1 MGRSP
6 HLTVLFFGLS
16 AACVSQGTV
25 TSVNPEDQ
33 RDSTAPAVTVTAQA
47 DAHPPA
53 PVVERLPSDS
63 ILEIRL
69 AQDSAADAA
78 VLEQLN
84 QARAPGDPPA
94 TQNADPLDA
103 LADAHASTLALATY
117 AEHERV
123 RYYIDFFRGPAR
135 SRMAIWLERLPI
147 YESMVRQRFEAAGL
161 PSDLVYLGLI
171 ESGYSNVAVSRS
183 RAVGMWQFMR
193 GTGRWIGLRI
203 DRWVD
208 ERRDPV
214 KATDAAARYLQML
227 TQQFGGSHFLAA
239 AAYNAGPGKVSRG
252 LTRMGPVTLDDPT
265 DSTGADGEDE
275 DVWSDQ
281 HFFSLADTRYIRKET
296 KDYVPKLIAAAL
308 IAKSPEAYG
317 FAALAAAD
325 PFPLDSIV
333 VPDMTG
339 LDVIAELAGVPP
351 AVIRELNPHYLRL
364 VTPPR
369 TASVVRLPTGTMA
382 RVNDAYSALPVT
394 SRVAFR
400 EHVVTKGQ
408 TTGGIAKRYG
418 VSVSALREANPEI
431 KTKPPRP
438 GQRLVIPIG
447 DAARWSESDAGAAP
461 KGSRVHT
468 VKSGE
473 TLGGIASRYRV
484 SVSSLRSWNNIS
496 GNTIRVGQKLR
507 VGGSAGGEASRS
519 GSKKKGRSTVTAA
532 GDTRSVNPSPR
543 PATQKTHVVRSGE
556 TLTSLAK
563 RYGVTVQAIKVAND
577 MSSSR
582 LKAGQKIRIPA

>member
-1 MGRSP
+1 M
-6 HLTVLFFGLS
+6 
-16 AACVSQGTV
+16 
-25 TSVNPEDQ
+25 
-33 RDSTAPAVTVTAQA
+33 AV
-47 DAHPPA
+47 
-53 PVVERLPSDS
+53 
-63 ILEIRL
+63 
-69 AQDSAADAA
+69 
-78 VLEQLN
+78 
-84 QARAPGDPPA
+84 
-94 TQNADPLDA
+94 
-103 LADAHASTLALATY
+103 
-117 AEHERV
+117 
-123 RYYIDFFRGPAR
+123 
-135 SRMAIWLERLPI
+135 WLERLPV

-214 KATDAAARYLQML
+214 KSTDAAARYLQML

-252 LTRMGPVTLDDPT
+252 LTRMGPVALDDPT
-265 DSTGADGEDE
+265 DSTAADGEDE

-308 IAKSPEAYG
+308 IAKSPEVYG
-317 FAALAAAD
+317 FSVPGAAE

-351 AVIRELNPHYLRL
+351 AVIRELNPHYLRM

-382 RVNDAYSALPVT
+382 RVNEAYSSLPVT
-394 SRVAFR
+394 SRVGFR
-400 EHVVTKGQ
+400 EHMVTKGQ
-408 TTGGIAKRYG
+408 TTSGIAKRYG
-418 VSVSALREANPEI
+418 VTVSALREANPEI
-431 KTKPPRP
+431 KTKAPRP
-438 GQRLVIPIG
+438 GQRLVIPVG
-447 DAARWSESDAGAAP
+447 DAARWSESDAGSAP

-468 VKSGE
+468 VAKGE
-473 TLGGIASRYRV
+473 TLGGIASRYKV
-484 SVSSLRSWNNIS
+484 SASSLRSWNNLS
-496 GNTIRVGQKLR
+496 GNTIRAGQKLR
-507 VGGSAGGEASRS
+507 VGGSAGSQASRS
-519 GSKKKGRSTVTAA
+519 ESKKTRTTVAAA
-532 GDTRSVNPSPR
+532 GERSVSPSPR
-543 PATQKTHVVRSGE
+543 PATQTTHVVRSGE
-556 TLTSLAK
+556 TF
-563 RYGVTVQAIKVAND
+563 
-577 MSSSR
+577 
-582 LKAGQKIRIPA
+582 

>member
-1 MGRSP
+1 VQVGRRSP
-6 HLTVLFFGLS
+6 HLTVLFFGLT

-25 TSVNPEDQ
+25 TSVNPEDGETSAAPTVAIAE
-33 RDSTAPAVTVTAQA
+33 RPDS
-47 DAHPPA
+47 HPPA
-53 PVVERLPSDS
+53 PLVNRPSTDS
-63 ILEIRL
+63 IIQVRL

-84 QARAPGDPPA
+84 EAQAPGDPPA
-94 TQNADPLDA
+94 TQNTDPLDA
-103 LADAHASTLALATY
+103 LADARTSTLSLAAY

-123 RYYIDFFRGPAR
+123 RYYLDFFQGPAR
-135 SRMAIWLERLPI
+135 SRMAIWLARLPV
-147 YESMVRQRFEAAGL
+147 YEGMVRQRFEAAGL

-183 RAVGMWQFMR
+183 RATGMWQFMR

-239 AAYNAGPGKVSRG
+239 AAYNGGPGRVSRG
-252 LTRMGPVTLDDPT
+252 LSRMGPVALEEPA
-265 DSTGADGEDE
+265 DSGAAEGEDE
-275 DVWSDQ
+275 DSWSDE

-317 FAALAAAD
+317 FGAIPPAD
-325 PFPLDSIV
+325 PFPLDSVV

-351 AVIRELNPHYLRL
+351 SAIRELNPHYLRS

-369 TASVVRLPTGTMA
+369 TASVVRLPTGTMT
-382 RVNDAYSALPVT
+382 RVNEAYAALPVS

-408 TTGGIAKRYG
+408 TTSGIARRYG
-418 VSVSALREANPEI
+418 ISLAALREANPEI
-431 KTKPPRP
+431 KARAPRP
-438 GQRLVIPIG
+438 GQRLVIPAG
-447 DAARWSESDAGAAP
+447 AAARWSESDAGSAP
-461 KGSRVHT
+461 AGSRVHT
-468 VKSGE
+468 VRKGE
-473 TLGGIASRYRV
+473 TLGGIASRYKT
-484 SVSSLRSWNNIS
+484 SVAKLKSWNNLS
-496 GNTIRVGQKLR
+496 SNNIRAGQKLR
-507 VGGSAGGEASRS
+507 VGGGAAAGRS
-519 GSKKKGRSTVTAA
+519 GSKGSRSTSKAVPASVAA
-532 GDTRSVNPSPR
+532 RPS
-543 PATQKTHVVRSGE
+543 AHTVRSGE
-556 TLTSLAK
+556 TLTSIAK
-563 RYGVTVQAIKVAND
+563 RYGVTVQAIKHAND

-582 LKAGQKIRIPA
+582 LRAGQKIRIPT

>member
-1 MGRSP
+1 MQVGRRSP
-6 HLTVLFFGLS
+6 HLIVLFFGL
-16 AACVSQGTV
+16 AGACVSQGTV
-25 TSVNPEDQ
+25 TSVNPEAG
-33 RDSTAPAVTVTAQA
+33 DSITAVAIAIRP
-47 DAHPPA
+47 DSHPPA
-53 PVVERLPSDS
+53 PVVQRPASDS
-63 ILEIRL
+63 ILEVRI

-84 QARAPGDPPA
+84 QALAPGDPPA
-94 TQNADPLDA
+94 TQNTDPLDA
-103 LADAHASTLALATY
+103 LADARASTLALATY

-123 RYYIDFFRGPAR
+123 KYYLDFFRGPAR
-135 SRMAIWLERLPI
+135 SRMTIWLGRLPV

-183 RAVGMWQFMR
+183 RATGMWQFMR

-239 AAYNAGPGKVSRG
+239 AAYNAGPGRVSRG
-252 LTRMGPVTLDDPT
+252 LSRMGPVVLDEPP
-265 DSTGADGEDE
+265 DSTAGEGEDE
-275 DVWSDQ
+275 DVWSDE

-308 IAKSPEAYG
+308 IARSPEVYG
-317 FAALAAAD
+317 FPAIPPTD

-339 LDVIAELAGVPP
+339 LDVLAELAGVQPS
-351 AVIRELNPHYLRL
+351 VIRELNPHYLRS

-369 TASVVRLPTGTMA
+369 TASVVRLPAGTMT
-382 RVNDAYSALPVT
+382 RVNGAYASLPVS

-408 TTGGIAKRYG
+408 TTSGIAKRYG
-418 VSVSALREANPEI
+418 VSVAALREANPEI
-431 KTKPPRP
+431 KTKAPRP
-438 GQRLVIPIG
+438 GQRLVIPAG
-447 DAARWSESDAGAAP
+447 AAARWSESDAGSAP
-461 KGSRVHT
+461 AGSRVHT
-468 VKSGE
+468 VRKGE

-484 SVSSLRSWNNIS
+484 SVSKLKSWNNLS
-496 GNTIRVGQKLR
+496 SNTIRAGQKLR
-507 VGGSAGGEASRS
+507 VGGSRG
-519 GSKKKGRSTVTAA
+519 GSKAGAAKTVAAKSTQPARPSA
-532 GDTRSVNPSPR
+532 RPSV
-543 PATQKTHVVRSGE
+543 HVVRSGE
-556 TLTSLAK
+556 TLSSLAK
-563 RYGVTVQAIKVAND
+563 RYGVSVQAIKNAND
-577 MSSSR
+577 MSTSR
-582 LKAGQKIRIPA
+582 LKAGQRIRIPA

>member
-1 MGRSP
+1 MGRRSP
-6 HLTVLFFGLS
+6 HLTVLFFGLT

-25 TSVNPEDQ
+25 TSVNPEDG
-33 RDSTAPAVTVTAQA
+33 DSASAVLAVAPQV
-47 DAHPPA
+47 DSHPPA
-53 PVVERLPSDS
+53 PVVQRPASDS
-63 ILEIRL
+63 IIQVRL

-78 VLEQLN
+78 ILEQLN
-84 QARAPGDPPA
+84 QAQAPGDPPA
-94 TQNADPLDA
+94 TQNTDPLDA
-103 LADAHASTLALATY
+103 LADARTSTLSLAAY
-117 AEHERV
+117 SEHERV
-123 RYYIDFFRGPAR
+123 RYYLDFFQGPAR
-135 SRMAIWLERLPI
+135 SRMAIWLGRLPV
-147 YESMVRQRFEAAGL
+147 YEGMVRQRFEAAGL
-161 PSDLVYLGLI
+161 PSDLLYLGLI

-183 RAVGMWQFMR
+183 RATGMWQFMR

-239 AAYNAGPGKVSRG
+239 AAYNGGPGRVSRG
-252 LTRMGPVTLDDPT
+252 LSRMGPVALEEPS
-265 DSTGADGEDE
+265 DSTEGEGEDE
-275 DVWSDQ
+275 DTWSDE

-308 IAKSPEAYG
+308 IARNPEAYG
-317 FAALAAAD
+317 FGPIPPAD

-351 AVIRELNPHYLRL
+351 SAIRELNPHYLRS

-369 TASVVRLPTGTMA
+369 TASVVRLPTGTMVK
-382 RVNDAYSALPVT
+382 VNEAYAALPVS

-408 TTGGIAKRYG
+408 TTSGIAKRYG
-418 VSVSALREANPEI
+418 VTVASLREANPEI
-431 KTKPPRP
+431 KAKAPRP
-438 GQRLVIPIG
+438 GQRLVIPAG
-447 DAARWSESDAGAAP
+447 AAVRWSESDAGSAP
-461 KGSRVHT
+461 AGSRVHT
-468 VKSGE
+468 VRKGE

-484 SVSSLRSWNNIS
+484 SVSKLKSWNNLS
-496 GNTIRVGQKLR
+496 SNNIRAGQKLK
-507 VGGSAGGEASRS
+507 VGGRVEGSRS
-519 GSKKKGRSTVTAA
+519 GSKSGAK
-532 GDTRSVNPSPR
+532 SVASASSSARPS
-543 PATQKTHVVRSGE
+543 AHTVRSGE
-556 TLTSLAK
+556 TLTSIAK
-563 RYGVTVQAIKVAND
+563 RYGVSIQAIKTAND

-582 LKAGQKIRIPA
+582 LRAGQKIRIPT